1 MVAVCSGCNVFHM
14 WTGCVAGILG
24 GFGYLAVHVIMLK
37 CKFDDPLDA
46 VAVHGGGGEGLFLQS
61 LLYER

>member
-1 MVAVCSGCNVFHM
+1 M
-14 WTGCVAGILG
+14 AGILG